1 MVRHFLLLALLLP
14 APDLV
19 RAETAT
25 RAFVPPEHALALAT
39 KALRAAGI
47 TNADP
52 IAPSRPMP
60 GCDGT
65 IAVAPRQGNWS
76 TVALSCDSPRWTR
89 SMRTRASAA
98 VSNGARTILPQ
109 PRDEAPSPAPR
120 QALSLTHSLG
130 KGEVIAPDHLI
141 LTPVSEQTS
150 EQVYTDPAALIG
162 RRLKQAIAP
171 GKPILPRH
179 LETNWLVEKG
189 APVVIVSQTGGISVS
204 TKGEALENAAFGDLV
219 AVRAFSSGRSVS
231 ARVIGTD
238 TVGVGLKHLQ
248 TLP

>member
-25 RAFVPPEHALALAT
+25 RAFVPADLAVALAT

-47 TNADP
+47 FDADP

-60 GCDGT
+60 GCEGS
-65 IAVAPRQGNWS
+65 IAVTPRQGNWS

-89 SMRTRASAA
+89 SMRTRASATMTSRA
-98 VSNGARTILPQ
+98 KPNLPQ
-109 PRDEAPSPAPR
+109 PPAEAPR

-130 KGEVIAPDHLI
+130 KGEVITPDHLI
-141 LTPVSEQTS
+141 LIPVSEQTS
-150 EQVYTDPAALIG
+150 EQVYTDPETLIG

-179 LETNWLVEKG
+179 LETNWMVEKG
-189 APVVIVSQTGGISVS
+189 APVVILTQVGGISVS
-204 TKGEALENAAFGDLV
+204 SKGEALENAAFGDLV
-219 AVRAFSSGRSVS
+219 AVRAYSSGRSVS

-238 TVGVGLKHLQ
+238 TVSVGLKLLQ